1 MTLVAEAWEWNDFHG
16 PFTDDLPFKKW
27 FSIAAIAML
36 GYQIICLL
44 VYVYSIELVRYIMVY
59 PP

>member
-1 MTLVAEAWEWNDFHG
+1 MEHG
-16 PFTDDLPFKKW
+16 PFTDDLPFKKIQKEV
-27 FSIAAIAML
+27 FYSYVRL
-36 GYQIICLL
+36 PELVCLL